1 MILITDTRQQAGKH
15 QNIEDYCRRKGIQM
29 IRKALP
35 CGDYML
41 SEDGENPCGDVI
53 VDTKQDLMEL
63 CKDVMSNDHRRFR
76 RQCEK
81 AQEMDLK
88 LIILVEEAVPYGR
101 VDMWSVPIWRSSSKF
116 HRYGQPMTMVK
127 PETFQKALK
136 TMTEKYGV
144 QFRFC
149 NKRQTPE
156 RVIKYLKGEFK

>member
-1 MILITDTRQQAGKH
+1 MILIEDSRQQAGKH
-15 QNIEDYCRRKGIQM
+15 KNIEDYCRRKGIVM
-29 IRKALP
+29 IRKAL
-35 CGDYML
+35 
-41 SEDGENPCGDVI
+41 PCGDVI

-81 AQEMDLK
+81 AQEMGLK

-101 VDMWSVPIWRSSSKF
+101 VDMWNVPIWRSSSKF

-156 RVIKYLKGEFK
+156 RIIKYLKGEFK